1 MNAMIEEIPLWL
13 FSIIVF
19 PGVLFTIALALFTQY
34 LVRKWS
40 GRLQKRMGPTYVGP
54 LGMLQ
59 PLADLIKLVHVKE
72 EVIHRYSMPGLA
84 KFFGLL
90 GIAAAISVLLF
101 FPLSPLRIAG
111 PYDFLV
117 YIYMIS
123 IWVPVSLVLMSLAMP
138 GPYTSIGVSRLLVF
152 ITIMEPAYFAAL
164 LVPVMLVSSN
174 YTPVYS
180 IYVTSTNIWRYWV
193 NPLTVIPLILAFIA
207 SIVTLQ
213 AKAMFNPFNI
223 PEAEQE
229 IIAGFETEFSGPV
242 LGIAS
247 LLHDVDVAVTA
258 LTIVYLILG
267 GPYPFPHLSI
277 PGIIVLIIKYLAVV
291 FIATVIRNAFGRY
304 RLEQALYVLFK
315 YALIPAIIAVI
326 LAIIYL
332 YLF

>member
-1 MNAMIEEIPLWL
+1 MFENILLWL
-13 FSIIVF
+13 FALIVF
-19 PGVLFTIALALFTQY
+19 PGLVFTLALALFTQY

-84 KFFGLL
+84 KFFGIL
-90 GIAAAISVLLF
+90 GIAAAISVLLL
-101 FPLSPLRIAG
+101 FPLSPLRIVG

-164 LVPVMLVSSN
+164 LVPVMLASDSS
-174 YTPVYS
+174 TPVYS
-180 IYVTSTNIWRYWV
+180 IYTTAV
-193 NPLTVIPLILAFIA
+193 NAWKFWINPYTVVPMILAFIA

-213 AKAMFNPFNI
+213 AKGMFNPFNI

-242 LGIAS
+242 LGIAK
-247 LLHDVDVAVTA
+247 LLHDVDVTVTA

-277 PGIIVLIIKYLAVV
+277 PGIIVLIVKYLFVV
-291 FIATVIRNAFGRY
+291 FIATVIKNAFGRY
-304 RLEQALYVLFK
+304 RLEQALYILFK
-315 YALIPAIIAVI
+315 YALIPSIIAVI
-326 LAIIYL
+326 LALIYI
-332 YLF
+332 YIF

>member
-1 MNAMIEEIPLWL
+1 MMQLSYIPLWL

-19 PGVLFTIALALFTQY
+19 PGFIFLTALALFTQY

-84 KFFGLL
+84 KFFGILGIGA
-90 GIAAAISVLLF
+90 GIAAMLF

-111 PYDFLV
+111 NYDYLV
-117 YIYMIS
+117 YAYLVSVWI
-123 IWVPVSLVLMSLAMP
+123 PVALLLMSLAMP
-138 GPYTSIGVSRLLVF
+138 GPYTSLGVSRFLSF
-152 ITIMEPAYFAAL
+152 ITIMEPAYFTAL
-164 LVPVMLVSSN
+164 LVPMIIVSAEHN
-174 YTPVYS
+174 PVYS
-180 IYVTSTNIWRYWV
+180 IYTTSVNVWKYWL
-193 NPLTVIPLILAFIA
+193 NPLTAIPLVLALIA
-207 SIVTLQ
+207 SIVALQ

-229 IIAGFETEFSGPV
+229 IIAGFETEFSGPI

-258 LTIVYLILG
+258 ISIVYLLLG

-277 PGIIVLIIKYLAVV
+277 PGIIVLIVKYLAVIFV
-291 FIATVIRNAFGRY
+291 ATLIRNSFGRY
-304 RLEQALYVLFK
+304 RLEQALYTIFK
-315 YALIPAIIAVI
+315 YSLIPALIAAI
-326 LAIIYL
+326 LALVYIYL
-332 YLF
+332 